1 MDQKSKMVFCLAVI
15 FSVSLFGTL
24 NAHGQAF
31 GLSAPPPQAF
41 PEEKVLSSGTG
52 RYVFGQ
58 ISSSSKDQFMLDT
71 LTGRLWRI
79 AESGDVGIFLRAVPY
94 RDEKGVCS
102 PIPEEVSKG
111 GPAKPEKK

>member
-1 MDQKSKMVFCLAVI
+1 MDQNRKIVLALVAF
-15 FSVSLFGTL
+15 FSVSLFGVL
-24 NAHGQAF
+24 NAHGQF
-31 GLSAPPPQAF
+31 GLSAPQPQAI
-41 PEEKVLSSGTG
+41 PAEKVLSSANG

-79 AESGDVGIFLRAVPY
+79 AESGDIGIFLRVVPY
-94 RDEKGVCS
+94 RDEKGICS

-111 GPAKPEKK
+111 SPAKSEKK